1 MKGKKI
7 LLVDDEVRLLES
19 CATLL
24 GDHFRVVTA
33 PDAMEA
39 LERLGSEHI
48 DCIVLDIVMPLM
60 NGLEFLKVIRTS
72 GHKVP
77 VIIVTGNSCL
87 QYAEQCADLNVSGYI
102 NKPYKIDDLVK
113 RLKNVLD
120 PAFIPSGDMDDNDF
134 AGLSSRLK
142 EALEYINLNYQRH
155 LTLRTIARDLCASSD
170 YIGKLFKNDMGL
182 SFSGYINGLRVEK
195 AKSMIIEGSLSISDI
210 AARAGFGSQQN
221 FFKQFKRHT
230 GVTPSEYRFKK
241 TSKGG

>member
-1 MKGKKI
+1 MRKKKV

-19 CATLL
+19 CAILL
-24 GDHFRVVTA
+24 GDHFRVITA

-60 NGLEFLKVIRTS
+60 DGLEFLQVIRTS

-102 NKPYKIDDLVK
+102 NKPYKIDDLV
-113 RLKNVLD
+113 RRIKNVLE
-120 PAFIPSGDMDDNDF
+120 PVFIPSGDMDDNDF

-142 EALEYINLNYQRH
+142 EVLEYIGLNYQRP
-155 LTLRTIARDLCASSD
+155 LTLRTIARELSASSD
-170 YIGKLFKNDMGL
+170 YIGKLLKQDLGL
-182 SFSGYINGLRVEK
+182 SFSMYINGIRVEK
-195 AKSMIIEGSLSISDI
+195 AKSMIIEGDLSISDI
-210 AARAGFGSQQN
+210 AARTGFGSEQN

-230 GVTPSEYRFKK
+230 GVTPKRF
-241 TSKGG
+241 GI